1 MAEPN
6 DPRETPLHPRH
17 IRPLLGH
24 AAAEAALLAAHASGK
39 LHHAWL
45 LSGPR
50 GVGKATLAYR
60 FARFLLGRPAGG
72 GGFFAEESLDVDPQ
86 APAAQL
92 IAARSHPDLL
102 VIERSLD
109 RDGKRLKAQ
118 ISAED
123 ARAATEFFS
132 LTPAMGGHRICIVD
146 AADDLNPTA
155 ANALLKILEEPPRS
169 ALFLLVSHSPGRLLP
184 TIRSR
189 AIGLGL
195 SPLAT
200 EEVADVVS
208 RLAPGTTPDE
218 VEHVSILS
226 GGSPG
231 RALELLASGGAR
243 LFLEARP
250 LFGSPR
256 SASRKALFE
265 IAGAM
270 QRREAADDYQVF
282 SGLML
287 DWLAV
292 QGREAAMA
300 GAGDEAAEWARL
312 TQEIGHSIRRANV
325 LNLDRRQLLI
335 DAFEMMEQARASR
348 P

>member
-1 MAEPN
+1 MAETN
-6 DPRETPLHPRH
+6 DPRETPLHPRFA
-17 IRPLLGH
+17 RPLLGH
-24 AAAEAALLAAHASGK
+24 AAAESALLGAHASGK

-45 LSGPR
+45 LTGPR

-72 GGFFAEESLDVDPQ
+72 GGFFAEDNLDIDPQ

-123 ARAATEFFS
+123 ARAAGEFFA

-155 ANALLKILEEPPRS
+155 ANALLKILEEPPKS

-189 AIGLGL
+189 AIALGL
-195 SPLAT
+195 SPLDARSVA
-200 EEVADVVS
+200 EVVE
-208 RLAPGTTPDE
+208 RLAPGAGPE
-218 VEHVSILS
+218 EARRVAELS

-231 RALELLASGGAR
+231 RALDLLGSGGAR

-256 SASRKALFE
+256 SASRKALLD

-282 SGLML
+282 AGLMM
-287 DWLAV
+287 DWLAAT
-292 QGREAAMA
+292 GREAAVA
-300 GAGDEAAEWARL
+300 GAAGEAAEWARVS
-312 TQEIGHSIRRANV
+312 QEIGHSIRQANV

-335 DAFEMMEQARASR
+335 DAFELMEQARAR
-348 P
+348 RA

>member
-1 MAEPN
+1 MPETT

-17 IRPLLGH
+17 PRPLRGH
-24 AAAEAALLAAHASGK
+24 AVAERALLQAFSSGK

-45 LSGPR
+45 IAGAR

-60 FARFLLGRPAGG
+60 FARFLLSRSGG
-72 GGFFAEESLDVDPQ
+72 AGGFFGEDSLDVNPQ

-92 IAARSHPDLL
+92 ITARSHPDLL
-102 VIERSLD
+102 VVERSLD
-109 RDGKRLKAQ
+109 REGKRLKAQ

-123 ARAATEFFS
+123 ARAATEFFA

-169 ALFLLVSHSPGRLLP
+169 ALFLLIAHSPGRLLP

-189 AIGLGL
+189 AIALSL

-200 EEVADVVS
+200 DEVAEVVE
-208 RLAPGTTPDE
+208 RLAPGTGPE
-218 VEHVSILS
+218 EIRHAAALS

-231 RALELLASGGAR
+231 RALDLLGSSGAR

-250 LFGSPR
+250 LFGSAR

-270 QRREAADDYQVF
+270 QRREAAEDYQVF
-282 SGLML
+282 AGLML
-287 DWLAV
+287 DWLAA
-292 QGREAAMA
+292 QGREAAVA
-300 GAGDEAAEWARL
+300 GAGGEASAWARL
-312 TQEIGHSIRRANV
+312 SQEIGHSIREANV

-335 DAFEMMEQARASR
+335 DAFDMMEQAQARKS
-348 P
+348 